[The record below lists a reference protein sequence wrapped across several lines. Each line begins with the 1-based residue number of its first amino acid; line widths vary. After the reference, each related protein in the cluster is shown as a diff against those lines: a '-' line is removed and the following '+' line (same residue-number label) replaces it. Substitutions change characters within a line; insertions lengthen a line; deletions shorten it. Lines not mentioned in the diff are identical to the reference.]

1 MIETTRS
8 LVSLYAAVAAAL
20 VAAVACPNPGTAGVP
35 VAIGA
40 NPDEVPTLAPLVAKI
55 APAVVNVEVTVHVE
69 PLSRPLE
76 DIVAPD
82 LSADASI
89 PRNRNSSA
97 PRQRNAASGIVF
109 DAHEGLILTNDH
121 VIEHADRITVTLTDG
136 RKLKAARV
144 GADPQTD
151 IALIKV
157 QAENLTALPL
167 GDSDKLRVGDFV
179 VAVGNPFA
187 VGQTVTSGIVSALH
201 RSIDIEEYED
211 FVQSDAATNPGNSGG
226 ALVNLRGELVAMN
239 SAIYDATGADVGIG
253 FAIPINMIRAI
264 AEQLLKYGEVRR
276 GNLGIVANDLT
287 PEQVRERKLIPHQTG
302 AAIAAIS
309 PGSAAEAAGLR
320 VGDVITAI
328 ETAPVHRAADLRNK
342 LWQLGVGDAV
352 DLAVL
357 RDGATIPVHV
367 VLSGT
372 QSVAGTGSGTAA
384 VPTGQSGP

>member
-1 MIETTRS
+1 
-8 LVSLYAAVAAAL
+8 
-20 VAAVACPNPGTAGVP
+20 
-35 VAIGA
+35 
-40 NPDEVPTLAPLVAKI
+40 
-55 APAVVNVEVTVHVE
+55 
-69 PLSRPLE
+69 
-76 DIVAPD
+76 
-82 LSADASI
+82 
-89 PRNRNSSA
+89 
-97 PRQRNAASGIVF
+97 VF

-253 FAIPINMIRAI
+253 FAIPINMIRAV